1 MRHTDQVG
9 EKPLCRGAWSAIHGA
24 ADVLSVPSVTLR
36 DQPGALVWSVVGHG
50 VGTYNQAVSVLAHGR
65 PLSEAK
71 CDGELNRGMG

>member
-9 EKPLCRGAWSAIHGA
+9 EKPLCRGAWSTIHGA
-24 ADVLSVPSVTLR
+24 ADVLSVPPVTLR
-36 DQPGALVWSVVGHG
+36 DQPGTLVWSVAGHG
-50 VGTYNQAVSVLAHGR
+50 VRADNQAVSVFTHGR